1 MRASRLLSML
11 LILQGRGQVTGAQL
25 AAELGVSVR
34 TIYRDA
40 EALQAAGI
48 PLRSAAG
55 PAGGYRLPDEYRT
68 RLTGLS
74 GPEAMGLFLTGL
86 PGPAADLG
94 LGGAVAAA
102 RVKLAAAL
110 PASLVDQAVKVQ
122 ERFHLD
128 TSGWYASP
136 DSVPYLAA
144 VAHAVWEQRR
154 IRVTY
159 SRWEQPDT
167 VRRTL
172 DPYGLVVKGGR
183 WYLVACHQGDVH
195 TYRVS
200 QIVGLSP
207 SDERFVRPAHFDLAR
222 YWARY
227 LADFDQRLYQGQ
239 ATIRLSPAGRKQ
251 LAATMSAAVVDAVE
265 RSAIPAADGRIQ
277 AVIPIESP
285 ERAESDLLRLGA
297 EVEVVEPLPL
307 RKRMATTAIRLT
319 QLYQT

>member
-1 MRASRLLSML
+1 
-11 LILQGRGQVTGAQL
+11 
-25 AAELGVSVR
+25 
-34 TIYRDA
+34 
-40 EALQAAGI
+40 LQAVGI

-74 GPEAMGLFLTGL
+74 EPEAMGLFLTGL

-94 LGGAVAAA
+94 LGAAVTAA

-128 TSGWYASP
+128 TTGWYVRP
-136 DSVPYLAA
+136 DPVPHLVAA
-144 VAHAVWEQRR
+144 AHAVWEQRR

-172 DPYGLVVKGGR
+172 DPYGLVVKAGR
-183 WYLVACHQGDVH
+183 WYLVACHQGQVH

-200 QIVGLSP
+200 QIIRLTRL
-207 SDERFVRPAHFDLAR
+207 DESFVRPAHFDLPR

-239 ATIRLSPAGRKQ
+239 ATIRLTATGRKQ
-251 LAATMSAAVVDAVE
+251 LAPIMSAAVVDAVE
-265 RSAIPAADGRIQ
+265 QTATPRPDGRIE
-277 AVIPIESP
+277 AVIPIESF
-285 ERAESDLLRLGA
+285 EHAEWDLLRLGA

-307 RKRMATTAIRLT
+307 RERMRTTAV
-319 QLYQT
+319 QLNQIYQT